1 MFVTF
6 EFIVQ
11 PEKEPEHQGT
21 LIELNTYNFET
32 PINMAA
38 DSFVTVR
45 LEETPAMAIQW
56 EAPTKE
62 EW

>member
-21 LIELNTYNFET
+21 LIELNTYDFAT
-32 PINMAA
+32 PIDMAA

-56 EAPTKE
+56 EAPVHDF
-62 EW
+62 